1 MDGFGGY
8 GHQNAPVVAAELEA
22 ALRAA
27 GEPERAEGERR
38 YLKSEL
44 EHFGVRVPEVRRLAR
59 GAAGE
64 VGTRRQLDALA
75 DELWARPVHEC
86 RLCAAM
92 VLAAR
97 PDLVAPAD
105 LPRLRRMVREART
118 WAIVDLLAVKVL
130 GALLLAHPE
139 AGERLDGWARDRDF
153 WVRRAALL
161 SQIEPLKAGA
171 PFDRFAAYAE
181 AMLAEREF
189 FIRKAIGWVLR
200 EAGQDPARRGLRV
213 AGAAGR
219 PRLRGDDARGGQV
232 PAAGPARGADGA
244 LRGGAVAGLRA
255 Q

>member
-1 MDGFGGY
+1 MREWTVWWLS
-8 GHQNAPVVAAELEA
+8 HQKLQPAAELEA

-27 GEPERAEGERR
+27 GDPGRAEGERR

-64 VGTRRQLDALA
+64 VGTRRELDALA
-75 DELWARPVHEC
+75 DELWTRPVHEC

-130 GALLLAHPE
+130 GALLLDHPE
-139 AGERLDGWARDRDF
+139 AGERLDPWARDRDF

-171 PFDRFAAYAE
+171 PFDRFAGYAE

-200 EAGQDPARRGLRV
+200 EAGKTRPGEVYEWLAPRAARASGVTMREAVKYLPPARREELMERY
-213 AGAAGR
+213 AA
-219 PRLRGDDARGGQV
+219 AR
-232 PAAGPARGADGA
+232 
-244 LRGGAVAGLRA
+244 
-255 Q
+255 